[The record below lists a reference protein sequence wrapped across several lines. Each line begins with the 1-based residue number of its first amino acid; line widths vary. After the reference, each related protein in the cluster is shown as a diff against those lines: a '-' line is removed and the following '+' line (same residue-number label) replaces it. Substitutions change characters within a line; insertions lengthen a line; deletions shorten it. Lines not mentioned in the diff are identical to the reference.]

1 MFPFTSLIL
10 SARPLNDVAITPTC
24 VVPFGTL
31 NAYEKHFEPSNE
43 GFKSSVELNFVF
55 VNPLAS
61 AERKSSPSLRGIC
74 AVNERKFKKAEEEEE
89 DILFFCFIILLLL
102 LCVCVCFCVF
112 LCVTF

>member
-24 VVPFGTL
+24 VVPFGTV

-102 LCVCVCFCVF
+102 CVCFCVF

>member
-24 VVPFGTL
+24 VVPFGTV

-74 AVNERKFKKAEEEEE
+74 AVNERKFKKAEEGEE

-102 LCVCVCFCVF
+102 CVCFCVF